1 MTSAGGRA
9 EAAPHNGAGKS
20 LKDQYRWQL
29 WIIVAVNTLFL
40 YGVAQANAIKVDG
53 LRAIFTDA
61 QNLLPVSVA
70 LIVATVLNGLLSA
83 DAKARVV
90 FLRWH
95 HALPGHR
102 AFSEHAARDTRI
114 DVAALEKIHGGPL
127 PTDPV
132 EQNRTWY
139 RMYKSIENDPA
150 VRQAH
155 RDYLLMRDY
164 AGLCAVFVV
173 LYGAAGI
180 FAIPSLRVGMI
191 YLAVLAAQLVLVRQA
206 AANYGSRFV
215 TTVLARKTGKEV
227 PVAKPAKTTKRRM
240 RNPNPDTASD
250 DGT

>member
-1 MTSAGGRA
+1 MINAAEGAEGAPRA
-9 EAAPHNGAGKS
+9 ETGKS

-29 WIIVAVNTLFL
+29 WIIVAANTLFL
-40 YGVAQANAIKVDG
+40 YGVVQANAIKVDG

-61 QNLLPVSVA
+61 QNLLPVGVA

-90 FLRWH
+90 FLRWR

-102 AFSEHAARDTRI
+102 AFSVYALRDPRI

-139 RMYKSIENDPA
+139 RMYKSIENDAA

-155 RDYLLMRDY
+155 RDYLFMRDY
-164 AGLCAVFVV
+164 AGLCAVFIL
-173 LYGAAGI
+173 LYGTAGM
-180 FAIPSLRVGMI
+180 FTIPSMRVGLI
-191 YLAVLAAQLVLVRQA
+191 YLVVLAAQFVLVRQA
-206 AANYGSRFV
+206 ACNYGTRFV

-227 PVAKPAKTTKRRM
+227 PAKPAKTTKPRTRK
-240 RNPNPDTASD
+240 PKPDA
-250 DGT
+250 GA

>member
-1 MTSAGGRA
+1 MTNTGSGA
-9 EAAPHNGAGKS
+9 ETPPRTETGKS

-40 YGVAQANAIKVDG
+40 YGVVKANAVKVDG

-70 LIVATVLNGLLSA
+70 LIVATVLNGLLSS
-83 DAKARVV
+83 DTKACVV
-90 FLRWH
+90 FLRWC

-102 AFSEHAARDTRI
+102 AFSEHATRDPRV
-114 DVAALEKIHGGPL
+114 DVAAIEKIHGGPL
-127 PTDPV
+127 PADPV

-164 AGLCAVFVV
+164 AGLCAVFFV

-180 FAIPSLRVGMI
+180 FFIPSINVGLI
-191 YLAVLAAQLVLVRQA
+191 YLAGLAAQFVLVRQA
-206 AANYGSRFV
+206 ACNYGTRFV
-215 TTVLARKTGKEV
+215 TTVLARKAGKEV
-227 PVAKPAKTTKRRM
+227 AVAKPAKTTKPRARKPKADAT
-240 RNPNPDTASD
+240 RT
-250 DGT
+250 